1 MNELK
6 DMIWVELRKAVR
18 SRVPWLTGVGF
29 LILPL
34 MCSFLFFI
42 YKNPA
47 LSQELGLIGTKANL
61 VIGEVSWASYLKLV
75 KEAFAMGGFFIICLM
90 ISWIFGRE
98 FTDHTVKDLLAVPVH
113 RFHILAGKMITVAIW
128 YAIVVAVSCPLSL
141 LMGIFIHLPD
151 FSTNL
156 LLSECI
162 NLLYI
167 ALLNI
172 LVMIP
177 FAYLASVGHGVLLSF
192 GVAIAAIILANI
204 FIVIGYAEFFP
215 WAIPGLFS
223 QGTPLTTI
231 SLSTIWLTALIGLL
245 ITVLWWMHADQSR

>member
-1 MNELK
+1 
-6 DMIWVELRKAVR
+6 MIWVELRKAVR
-18 SRVPWLTGVGF
+18 SRIPWVTGIGF

-98 FTDHTVKDLLAVPVH
+98 FTDHTVKDLLAVPVP
-113 RFHILAGKMITVAIW
+113 RFHILVGKMVTVAIW
-128 YAIVVAVSCPLSL
+128 YAFVVAISCPVSL
-141 LMGIFIHLPD
+141 LMGTFIQLPG
-151 FSTNL
+151 FSVSL
-156 LLSECI
+156 LIHECSNI
-162 NLLYI
+162 LYI

-177 FAYLASVGHGVLLSF
+177 FAYFASVGHGVLLSF
-192 GVAIAAIILANI
+192 GIAIIAMILANI
-204 FIVIGYAEFFP
+204 FIVIGYAEYFP
-215 WAIPGLFS
+215 WAIPALFS
-223 QGTPLTTI
+223 QGTQLTTI
-231 SLSTIWLTALIGLL
+231 SLSTVWVTALVGMF
-245 ITVLWWMHADQSR
+245 ITFLWWMYADQSR